1 MDTDV
6 QYSLDN
12 VSWDIMYGEGDGEY
26 VKATLP
32 NDFNKYKD
40 NVYVRIYNRKKDMV
54 LLEDV
59 ITPVIYIP

>member
-1 MDTDV
+1 
-6 QYSLDN
+6 
-12 VSWDIMYGEGDGEY
+12 MYGEGDGEY